1 MSRLEQGSADER
13 NSDSPT
19 SFEQAVRTVRFLAVD
34 AVEKANSGH
43 PGAPMGL
50 AGIAVELFSRTLR
63 YDPEAPDWPNRDR
76 FVLSCGHASA
86 LLYSV
91 LHLAGYDLGLDD
103 LKQFRQWGSRTPGHP
118 EFGDTPGVETTTG
131 PLGQGIATAVGMA
144 LAAKLAGARV
154 NAPGAPVIDYRVFVL
169 ASDGDLME
177 GISSEAASMAGHLG
191 LDNLVVVY
199 DDNHITIDGTT
210 ELSFS
215 EDVVKRHE
223 ALGWFVQSVDGH
235 DAGQVRAALDRAT
248 AEPKRPSM
256 IAARTH
262 IGFGAPNKQDTSKCH
277 GSPLGPD
284 ETRAAKAAAGWPD
297 QEFHV
302 PEGVREMFAAHVQRN
317 RQLRVAWEQLEQS
330 LQGDRKQTWQAL
342 RQRAVPEDLLPR
354 LLADLEPKADAT
366 RNLGGKVLQA
376 VAART
381 PSVVQGAA
389 DLAGSTKTTIVG
401 APDVGPGEFSGRNLH
416 YGVREHAMAAV
427 MNGLS
432 LSGLFIP
439 VGSTFLIFSDYM
451 RPAIRLAALMKRQ
464 VVYVFTHD
472 SVFVGEDGPTHQPI
486 EQLCSLRLIPNL
498 DVVRPADALEC
509 SAAWAYALSRRD
521 GPTALS
527 LTRQKLPLL
536 ERPQGFET
544 EEILRGAYILAD
556 AQDPT
561 LVIIATGSEVG
572 PALEA
577 KQILETRGQ
586 RVRVVSAPCWQAFER
601 RPKEEQQAVLGEGIR
616 LAAVEAG
623 VTLGWRGVVGHT
635 GITVGI
641 DHFGASAPASR
652 LAEEF
657 GLTGQRVAE
666 QILAQL

>member
-1 MSRLEQGSADER
+1 
-13 NSDSPT
+13 
-19 SFEQAVRTVRFLAVD
+19 
-34 AVEKANSGH
+34 
-43 PGAPMGL
+43 
-50 AGIAVELFSRTLR
+50 
-63 YDPEAPDWPNRDR
+63 
-76 FVLSCGHASA
+76 
-86 LLYSV
+86 
-91 LHLAGYDLGLDD
+91 
-103 LKQFRQWGSRTPGHP
+103 
-118 EFGDTPGVETTTG
+118 
-131 PLGQGIATAVGMA
+131 
-144 LAAKLAGARV
+144 
-154 NAPGAPVIDYRVFVL
+154 
-169 ASDGDLME
+169 
-177 GISSEAASMAGHLG
+177 
-191 LDNLVVVY
+191 
-199 DDNHITIDGTT
+199 
-210 ELSFS
+210 
-215 EDVVKRHE
+215 
-223 ALGWFVQSVDGH
+223 
-235 DAGQVRAALDRAT
+235 
-248 AEPKRPSM
+248 
-256 IAARTH
+256 
-262 IGFGAPNKQDTSKCH
+262 
-277 GSPLGPD
+277 
-284 ETRAAKAAAGWPD
+284 
-297 QEFHV
+297 
-302 PEGVREMFAAHVQRN
+302 
-317 RQLRVAWEQLEQS
+317 
-330 LQGDRKQTWQAL
+330 
-342 RQRAVPEDLLPR
+342 
-354 LLADLEPKADAT
+354 
-366 RNLGGKVLQA
+366 
-376 VAART
+376 
-381 PSVVQGAA
+381 
-389 DLAGSTKTTIVG
+389 
-401 APDVGPGEFSGRNLH
+401 
-416 YGVREHAMAAV
+416 MAAV